1 MIQTYHF
8 FGEHSLEFED
18 SKTVKELIESMR
30 LKNLIT
36 MNRLEWI
43 LLPYSNVIIPIVI
56 MDGLQQIRKG
66 DVLMKL

>member
-18 SKTVKELIESMR
+18 SKTVKELIEYVFE
-30 LKNLIT
+30 NLIT
-36 MNRLEWI
+36 MNHLEWI
-43 LLPYSNVIIPIVI
+43 MLPYSNVIIPIVI

>member
-18 SKTVKELIESMR
+18 SKTVKELIEYVFE
-30 LKNLIT
+30 NLIT
-36 MNRLEWI
+36 MNHLEWI
-43 LLPYSNVIIPIVI
+43 MLPYSNVIIPIVI
-56 MDGLQQIRKG
+56 VDGLQQIRKG